1 MHVAGIAGYL
11 LFQNARLGLVACGA
25 TPLVALVAAL
35 RRVDVHERARAGG
48 ARPPSGGAEG
58 HRQRRAVKAFAN
70 EYESRRYDRAGA
82 VVRALHDAGGV
93 TGGYYALVYSFCS
106 QLLVPAALL
115 AWRELVLKAVPAQ
128 RSSPMLYQQQL
139 QEYVGNLLDAV
150 TSMYKS
156 SGAASA
162 AFALID
168 RAARARVRE
177 RRGRRLPR
185 G

>member
-1 MHVAGIAGYL
+1 M
-11 LFQNARLGLVACGA
+11 ACGA
-25 TPLVALVAAL
+25 ACWWRSSRGSTASGCP
-35 RRVDVHERARAGG
+35 RTRARARRRF
-48 ARPPSGGAEG
+48 AATLSGAEAIANA
-58 HRQRRAVKAFAN
+58 RTVKAFAN
-70 EYESRRYDRAGA
+70 EKYESRRYDRALA
-82 VVRALHDAGGV
+82 RWYALCTTQAYV

-115 AWRELVLKAVPAQ
+115 AYGSELVLAGEMPAE
-128 RSSPMLYQQQL
+128 RLVAAMLYQQQL

-168 RAARARVRE
+168 RRRACARPGTPWSPTS
-177 RRGRRLPR
+177 RGR
-185 G
+185 